1 MEEDF
6 GAIFGYNYR
15 RRILINLRN
24 KRKRL
29 REEYLLMEKKKK
41 QEEERKKKEATILH
55 NFFKEE
61 EEKKILLITQ
71 EEELLIDDKLQLAE
85 VLKEGLIV
93 LLQELRLIR
102 NIEIRKGIKDGIDTN
117 MLIKEIEE
125 DINNISYIKADNV
138 ITPEELGI
146 IKDILYENTIKEKK
160 KKKKKNIGLS
170 LDKTTLTNWIE
181 FDKEVY
187 VYDEFIKGTIDEL
200 QEIDKKLDNKL
211 VKDEDAKEVIND
223 SFNKSYKVLM
233 TLAIATKKE
242 NPIDRI
248 VSINKGLSLMRDIVN
263 PDIKVKDYN
272 TYSIKGY
279 TKEIERCYMDPSYC
293 RLFILDSKRK
303 TYEISKELK
312 KRRNSKEYS
321 AILKQVNSIIRELD
335 NQELELVNMVK
346 QKDNYKVY
354 IKEMEDNG

>member
-6 GAIFGYNYR
+6 GALFGYNYR

-24 KRKRL
+24 RKKRL
-29 REEYLLMEKKKK
+29 REEFLLKERNKELKK
-41 QEEERKKKEATILH
+41 ERKKREAEVLY
-55 NFFKEE
+55 NFFKNKEE
-61 EEKKILLITQ
+61 QDIILITP
-71 EEELLIDDKLQLAE
+71 EEDILIDDKLQLAE
-85 VLKEGLIV
+85 VLKEGLIA
-93 LLQELRLIR
+93 LLYELRLIK
-102 NIEIRKGIKDGIDTN
+102 NIEIRKNIKDDIDTN

-125 DINNISYIKADNV
+125 DINNISYIKEDEV
-138 ITPEELGI
+138 ITKEEVGI
-146 IKDILYENTIKEKK
+146 IKDILYDNSIERIIEDKK
-160 KKKKKNIGLS
+160 RNIGLS

-181 FDKEVY
+181 FDKEVF
-187 VYDEFIKGTIDEL
+187 VYDEFIKGTINEL
-200 QEIDKKLDNKL
+200 QEIDNKLDNNLIKE
-211 VKDEDAKEVIND
+211 EDSKEIIND

-248 VSINKGLSLMRDIVN
+248 VSINMGLSLMRDIVN
-263 PDIKVKDYN
+263 PNIKVKEYN
-272 TYSIKGY
+272 SYAIKGY

-312 KRRNSKEYS
+312 KRRNSKEYNTL
-321 AILKQVNSIIRELD
+321 LKHVNSIIKELD